1 MKTLN
6 HLRSLLVLIGILLFS
21 NSQAQLVAEFTSN
34 TQAGCGAPLEIQFT
48 ELTSGG
54 ATSFVW
60 DFGDGAVSTDA
71 NPLHRYDS
79 TGTYDVRLFIMDGLG
94 NVDSM
99 VKLSY
104 ISVFGSFPI
113 SVNDSVRDAS
123 SCTLSDGAI
132 YLDVT
137 GSGAPY
143 DFVWS
148 NGEITKDITNLSI
161 GNYSVTITSIPYFFC
176 SWSETYTVGFNDIQ
190 LNAIT
195 NNPTI
200 CGSADGW
207 VNTNPTGGVPPY
219 SYSWSNG
226 NNSQSISSVQQG
238 VYVLTVEDASGCI
251 KVETFNLVADTSF
264 VSANVSVE
272 HILCNGD
279 NNGVV
284 TLSGTGGVP
293 IYEYGTTPSFTTR
306 DSVFENLSA
315 GWYTFY
321 VEDSSGCLGEVD
333 VLVEEPDPISI
344 AETITHESCA
354 GCNDGSIVIT
364 VSGGTPLYSFQWNN
378 GNTSSDQI
386 FLTAG
391 LYSVTVTDAN
401 GCERIQTLTLI
412 VDSISSCGF
421 TVIDSIQNTTA
432 CNTSNGSIGLI
443 VFGGAGPYTYSW
455 SNGETGSVVDNLN
468 QGQYFVTVTD
478 TNLCS
483 ETYSYTIGTD
493 VQSTTIFTVDNL
505 CYGDEDGVVEFV
517 STGGIP
523 PYHYYLNTGDSTI
536 SPNARIANLAAG
548 TYSVTISSDNFNC
561 TSFETFTITEPDPI
575 QISGIVRNTSCG
587 GCSDGQVDLIVQG
600 GTPPYVSFSWSDGST
615 TQDLNNAVQGSYVVE
630 VVDQNGCVSQETFF
644 VDDSTS
650 CIGCV
655 WPGDAND
662 DGIADNNDVLAIGIA
677 YNISG
682 PTRFNASLNWTPQ
695 PATDWSLALASGA
708 NLKHVD
714 CDGNGLID
722 SSDMTAI
729 NLNYGLTHAKTET
742 NGNKRVDPA
751 LYYEFPTDTVYA
763 GQNLSVDILF
773 GRDSLQVTLLY
784 GMAFSVNFDT
794 ALVESGSISYSASN
808 SWLGDL
814 GTNLIDF
821 DADQYSNSKLDIALS
836 RIDHV
841 STSGW
846 GRIGIIN
853 FTMKDDI
860 SGKGAISEILNL
872 SFSGVKAID
881 NNENELSVFQETGSI
896 VVTETGTS
904 ISENTQEGL
913 FEIYPNP
920 AGDIVYVKSID
931 AVIEQI
937 RIYDL
942 SGRMQLSKQVDI
954 NQGATYRL
962 NLNNL
967 SNGLYLIEVLGSKTT
982 STHRLMINK

>member
-6 HLRSLLVLIGILLFS
+6 YLRSLLVLTSILLFG
-21 NSQAQLVAEFTSN
+21 NSQAQLVADFTSDV
-34 TQAGCGAPLEIQFT
+34 QLGCAALEVHFDET
-48 ELTSGG
+48 SSGG
-54 ATSFVW
+54 PTSFFW
-60 DFGDGAVSTDA
+60 NFGDGSTSTLA
-71 NPLHRYDS
+71 NPVHVYD
-79 TGTYDVRLFIMDGLG
+79 TIGLYTVSLTIEG
-94 NVDSM
+94 SGMTDSI
-99 VKLSY
+99 VKLNY
-104 ISVFGSFPI
+104 IEVEWAMPI
-113 SVNDSVRDAS
+113 AVDDSVQDAT
-123 SCTLSDGAI
+123 SCNSADGAI
-132 YLDVT
+132 YLDV
-137 GSGAPY
+137 SGAAAPY
-143 DFVWS
+143 NIEWS
-148 NGEITKDITNLSI
+148 NGETTSDLTGLVTGIY
-161 GNYSVTITSIPYFFC
+161 GVTITSSTYFGC
-176 SWSETYTVGFNDIQ
+176 SWTQNFYVTHDT
-190 LNAIT
+190 LNLISTT
-195 NNPTI
+195 NNPTS

-207 VNTNPTGGVPPY
+207 INIAVNGGAGPY
-219 SYSWSNG
+219 DFQWSNG
-226 NNSQSISSVQQG
+226 STSQSISSLEEG
-238 VYVLTVEDASGCI
+238 VYVLTIEDNTGCFLI
-251 KVETFNLVADTSF
+251 ETFNLVADTSL
-264 VSANVSVE
+264 VSANATVIPVN
-272 HILCNGD
+272 CNGNSD
-279 NNGVV
+279 GVV
-284 TLSGTGGVP
+284 LLSGFGGVP

-344 AETITHESCA
+344 AENITHESCA
-354 GCNDGSIVIT
+354 GCNDGSIDIT
-364 VSGGTPLYSFQWNN
+364 VSGGTPPYSYLWNN
-378 GNTSSDQI
+378 GNTTEDQ
-386 FLTAG
+386 FLLPAG
-391 LYSVTVTDAN
+391 MYWVTVTDAN

-412 VDSISSCGF
+412 VDSISGCGF
-421 TVIDSIQNTTA
+421 TVIDSIQNTSA
-432 CNTSNGSIGLI
+432 CNASNGSIGLI
-443 VFGGAGPYTYSW
+443 VFGGASPYTYSW
-455 SNGETGSVVDNLN
+455 SNGETVSFIDNLN

-505 CYGDEDGVVEFV
+505 CYVDEDGVVEFV

-615 TQDLNNAVQGSYVVE
+615 TQDLNNAVQGNYVVE

-644 VDDSTS
+644 IDDSTS
-650 CIGCV
+650 CVDCV
-655 WPGDAND
+655 WPGDAD
-662 DGIADNNDVLAIGIA
+662 YDGVANNNDVLAIGVA

-729 NLNYGLTHAKTET
+729 NLNYGHTHAKTET

-773 GRDSLQVTLLY
+773 GRDSLQVTQLY

-881 NNENELSVFQETGSI
+881 NNENELNVFHETGSI

-931 AVIEQI
+931 AAIEQI

-942 SGRMQLSKQVDI
+942 SGRMQLSKQIDI

-967 SNGLYLIEVLGSKTT
+967 SNGLYLMEVLGSKTT
-982 STHRLMINK
+982 STHRLMITR